1 MKKAAII
8 GAGIAGIATAIHL
21 ANKGYKVEVFEANSY
36 AGGKLSEF
44 CKDGF
49 RYDAGPSL
57 FTLPERVEE
66 LILQSGKNVEDYFSY
81 KRLDIINKYFWEDG
95 TKLEASADIEKFAEQ
110 LEKKI
115 GEPKKNILKFL
126 KNSKEKYDLTAD
138 LFLTR
143 SLHKAETFF
152 NKTALKAVLQIWKLE
167 LFKTMNQANNH
178 NFEKE
183 KTIQLFNRYATYN
196 GSSPYSAPALLNVIP
211 HLEFNK
217 GAFLPTGGMFD
228 ITKALVKL
236 GQDLGVI
243 YHFNKKVEEIIIDK
257 KENKIIGI
265 KVKDAQN
272 SKTEN
277 SINQEVNFDTVVSNM
292 DIVHTYKKLLPKE
305 KAPEF
310 LLQQQK
316 SSSALIFYWGMKAE
330 YKQLD
335 LHNIFFTKE
344 YRKEFNALFNGKTL
358 YQDPT
363 IYIFV
368 SSKHIKTD
376 APEGCEN
383 WFVMINAPHNDNSQ
397 DWDKLIE
404 KAKEDIIKKLER
416 ILMRN
421 VKENIISESILDP
434 RKIELRTSSLGG
446 SLYGNSSNNRY
457 AAFLRHANFSKTKGL
472 YFCGG
477 SVHPGGGIPLA
488 LSSAKIVG
496 EMIEKV

>member
-8 GAGIAGIATAIHL
+8 GAGIAGIGTAIHL

-44 CKDGF
+44 WKDGF

-57 FTLPERVEE
+57 FTFPERVEE
-66 LILQSGKNVEDYFSY
+66 LILQSGKKVEDYFSY
-81 KRLDIINKYFWEDG
+81 QQLDVINNYFWEDG
-95 TKLEASADIEKFAEQ
+95 TKLEASADIETFAKQVEEN
-110 LEKKI
+110 L
-115 GEPKKNILKFL
+115 GEPKENVLNFL
-126 KNSKEKYDLTAD
+126 KNSKEKYELTAD

-143 SLHKAETFF
+143 SLHKVETFF
-152 NKTALKAVLQIWKLE
+152 NKTALKAVSKIWKLE
-167 LFKTMNQANNH
+167 LFKTMNQANSSL
-178 NFEKE
+178 FEKE
-183 KTIQLFNRYATYN
+183 KTVQLFNRYATYN
-196 GSSPYSAPALLNVIP
+196 GSSPYSAPALLNIIP
-211 HLEFNK
+211 HIEYNK

-236 GQDLGVI
+236 GQDLGVT
-243 YHFNKKVEEIIIDK
+243 YHFNQKVEEILL
-257 KENKIIGI
+257 ENNKIKGI
-265 KVKDAQN
+265 KVKD

-277 SINQEVNFDTVVSNM
+277 AKTENLDFDVVVSDM
-292 DIVHTYKKLLPKE
+292 DIVHTYRKLLPKE

-316 SSSALIFYWGMKAE
+316 SLSALIFYWGMNAE
-330 YKQLD
+330 YKELD
-335 LHNIFFTKE
+335 LHNVFFTKD
-344 YRKEFNALFNGKTL
+344 YKKEFNALFNGKTL
-358 YQDPT
+358 YEDPT
-363 IYIFV
+363 VYIFI
-368 SSKHIKTD
+368 SSKYVKTD
-376 APEGCEN
+376 APKGSEN
-383 WFVMINAPHNDNSQ
+383 WFVMINAPHNLKDGTQ
-397 DWDKLIE
+397 DWDNLIK
-404 KAKEDIIKKLER
+404 KAKQDIIKKLER
-416 ILMRN
+416 VLMRN
-421 VKENIISESILDP
+421 VEENIISEAILDP

-496 EMIEKV
+496 EMIEEA